1 MLNFLK
7 STIRTIKT
15 ILLSLILICLVIF
28 MVNNRQIITLQL
40 FPLPIEIDTRVFM
53 LIFFFFL
60 LGMFFGMLACSKS
73 LLTRIFTGFK
83 DKQKIKNLEKEIA
96 KK

>member
-15 ILLSLILICLVIF
+15 IILSLILICLIIF
-28 MVNNRQIITLQL
+28 MVNNREDVTLHL
-40 FPLPIEIDTRVFM
+40 FPLPFEIQTRVFM
-53 LIFFFFL
+53 VMIFFFLF
-60 LGMFFGMLACSKS
+60 GMFFGMLACSKS

-83 DKQKIKNLEKEIA
+83 DKQKIKKLEKEIT